1 MVTIRT
7 FWRAQRAKCFLKIAG
22 TLSRNTKMVYIMMKT
37 NKNSRIYILTVIG
50 IVSAFGPFVTD
61 FYLPALPALSG
72 YFTTT
77 ASLVQLSLTFSMI
90 GLAVGQLI
98 IGPLSDKYGRK
109 RPLLFSLILFC
120 LTTLGCLYA
129 TDIYGFLF
137 FRLIQGLSGSGGV
150 VISKSI
156 ALDLYEGQELT
167 RFFSML
173 SSVQG
178 LAPICAPVLG
188 GILLEFTDWKGIFWV
203 LLVIGMFLV
212 IALLFLRESLGVE
225 KRVTGSVASA
235 FTSYLPVFRNK
246 QFMRFVLVQAF
257 AMGVMF
263 TYIAAS
269 PFIFQDHFGLSPIG
283 YSLCFGL
290 NALGIMIGSLSVARF
305 KNAQRALQVG
315 VAGFGVLS
323 VMIAAVFIFS
333 TSVIVV
339 EISLFFFL
347 VFLGLILPSSTTLA
361 LELEREN
368 SGNASALLGFLI
380 FLFGGVLSPLTGL
393 GNMLYSTSLIIVA
406 CCVGAGICAKKT
418 LSKTAICPT
427 CRK

>member
-1 MVTIRT
+1 MI
-7 FWRAQRAKCFLKIAG
+7 
-22 TLSRNTKMVYIMMKT
+22 KT
-37 NKNSRIYILTVIG
+37 TENSKLYILIIIG

-72 YFTTT
+72 YFTAT
-77 ASLVQLSLTFSMI
+77 ASLVQFSLTFSMI

-109 RPLLFSLILFC
+109 QPLLISLYLFC
-120 LTTLGCLYA
+120 VSTLGCLYA
-129 TDIYGFLF
+129 SDIYWFVI

-156 ALDLYEGQELT
+156 AIDLYRGQELT

-188 GILLEFTDWKGIFWV
+188 GVLLEITDWKGIFWV
-203 LLVIGMFLV
+203 LFGIGIFLI
-212 IALLFLRESLGVE
+212 IALSFFQESLDVT
-225 KRVTGSVASA
+225 KRTKENILSTFKHYV
-235 FTSYLPVFRNK
+235 PVFRNK

-269 PFIFQDHFGLSPIG
+269 PFIFQNHFGLSPIH
-283 YSLCFGL
+283 YSLCFGV
-290 NALGIMIGSLSVARF
+290 NALGIMFGSLMVSKF
-305 KNAQRALQVG
+305 KDAESALQTG
-315 VAGFGVLS
+315 TLGFS
-323 VMIAAVFIFS
+323 VMSLIVCLVFTLS
-333 TSVIVV
+333 SSVVLVEVV
-339 EISLFFFL
+339 LFFFL
-347 VFLGLILPSSTTLA
+347 TFLGLILPSSTTLA
-361 LELEREN
+361 LNLEREN
-368 SGNASALLGFLI
+368 SGNASALLGFLM

-393 GNMLYSTSLIIVA
+393 GNMLYSTSIIIVV
-406 CCVGAGICAKKT
+406 CCAGAWIYT
-418 LSKTAICPT
+418 RSAIKDSRSPQ
-427 CRK
+427 KEYNHE